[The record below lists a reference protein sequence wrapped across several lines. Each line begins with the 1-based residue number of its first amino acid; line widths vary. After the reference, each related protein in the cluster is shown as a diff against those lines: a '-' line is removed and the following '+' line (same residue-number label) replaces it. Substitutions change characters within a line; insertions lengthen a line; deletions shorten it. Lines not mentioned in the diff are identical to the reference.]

1 MRNANHLD
9 RFFGNPAPGMK
20 TDFDEIKR
28 TTDIVRV
35 VESYGVK
42 LRKTGRNYVGRC
54 CFHDDKTPSLIVTPE
69 KGLWHCPGCGAAG
82 NVIQFVARKEGIS
95 DREAALKLCQAVPGV
110 KPASTLKPSTAP
122 AMPALSPAETAR
134 LLQRV
139 VSFYGKTLRKD
150 RAGLDYLKSR
160 KLDDP
165 AMLDVFQIGYCNGTL
180 PGVLPKA
187 GEIIDGLKTLGV
199 LNAKGQEL
207 FRGCVTVPIFDA
219 SGNVS
224 GIYGRRIS
232 DEEPRHLYLPGP
244 HRGVW
249 NGTAAKTSQ
258 TLFIA
263 EAILDGLALWQAGF
277 KNTIAIY
284 GTNSWTGDH
293 EQLLKEN
300 GVTEVFLCL
309 DNDDAGRKATE
320 QLREK
325 VLPTLVKSVNVVNW
339 PEGVK
344 DAADFF
350 LGRSASDFQALL
362 PKTAP
367 VSDQTAQAAQEQVA
381 ATADGFTANYSGRK
395 YELRAIEKPGASRL
409 KATIRAVGSQ
419 GRFVIDTVD
428 FYLSRSRRGFMSEAA
443 RLFGENVEVIEADT
457 NKLIEQLESYVSHQA
472 AGASTVTV
480 VSDADKAEGMK
491 LGRQPDLAGEILRDM
506 ERLGL
511 VGETINKLVGY
522 LVMTSRKLADPL
534 ALLILSGSGAGKSLL
549 QDTLLKLCP
558 DEDLIKLT
566 SLSDRALFYKG
577 EDSLKN
583 KVLAVEEV
591 AGAEGAYYAIR
602 NLISAKKLVIETTVK
617 NPLTGQLTTQVNTVN
632 GPTAVFQT
640 TTQPDL
646 DAETR
651 SRFIVTSIDETPEQT
666 RAILEAQRNS
676 HTLDGL
682 RRRIQR
688 EAVIQRHHAFQRLLR
703 PLAVVNPFEPLLSY
717 TEDRLAVRRD
727 NPKYLT
733 LILAVTFLHQLQR
746 PVKHDAVCGDYIET
760 TLDDIAIANELATA
774 LFGQSL
780 DDLSRP
786 GQQLLALVLDY
797 VQSQA
802 AQQKTTADKITF
814 SRRELRESLKWSE
827 YQLRTYLRELA
838 ELEYVWPLAGRQGQ
852 PFRYRL
858 LYDGEAQAGERFLAG
873 IKSVDQLQQEAATLG
888 MVLAESGCRS
898 RLPSRAKIP
907 LRAENGTFEGA
918 SLNASHEVEPAP
930 QPGKSRALSNGVP
943 TSRQLAGEHISTSRN
958 NGAHISVSAGGAA

>member
-1 MRNANHLD
+1 
-9 RFFGNPAPGMK
+9 
-20 TDFDEIKR
+20 
-28 TTDIVRV
+28 
-35 VESYGVK
+35 
-42 LRKTGRNYVGRC
+42 
-54 CFHDDKTPSLIVTPE
+54 
-69 KGLWHCPGCGAAG
+69 
-82 NVIQFVARKEGIS
+82 
-95 DREAALKLCQAVPGV
+95 
-110 KPASTLKPSTAP
+110 
-122 AMPALSPAETAR
+122 
-134 LLQRV
+134 
-139 VSFYGKTLRKD
+139 
-150 RAGLDYLKSR
+150 LKSR
-160 KLDDP
+160 KLDAP
-165 AMLDVFQIGYCNGTL
+165 AMLEVFQVGYCNGTL

-199 LNAKGQEL
+199 LNPKGQEL
-207 FRGCVTVPIFDA
+207 FRGCVTVPIFDTP
-219 SGNVS
+219 GNVA
-224 GIYGRRIS
+224 GIYGRRIT
-232 DEEPRHLYLPGP
+232 DGEPHHLYLPGP

-258 TLFIA
+258 TLLIA
-263 EAILDGLALWQAGF
+263 EAILDGMALWQAGF

-284 GTNSWTGDH
+284 GTNGWTNDH
-293 EQLLKEN
+293 SQLLKEN
-300 GVTEVFLCL
+300 GVTEIFLCL
-309 DNDDAGRKATE
+309 DNDDAGRTATE
-320 QLREK
+320 RL
-325 VLPTLVKSVNVVNW
+325 VLAHGHQFKAVHVVQW

-350 LGRSASDFQALL
+350 LSRSASDFQALL

-367 VSDQTAQAAQEQVA
+367 VSEQSAQAAQEQIA
-381 ATADGFTANYSGRK
+381 FTPDGFTATYSGRK

-457 NKLIEQLESYVSHQA
+457 NRLIEQLESA
-472 AGASTVTV
+472 CARPPEAPVTLL
-480 VSDADKAEGMK
+480 SDADKAEGMK
-491 LGRQPDLAGEILRDM
+491 LGRQPDLTGEILRDM

-511 VGETINKLVGY
+511 VGETVNKLAGY

-558 DEDLIKLT
+558 GEDLIKLT

-676 HTLDGL
+676 HTLEGL
-682 RRRIQR
+682 RRRKQR
-688 EAVIQRHHAFQRLLR
+688 EAVIQRHHALQRLLR
-703 PLAVVNPFEPLLSY
+703 PLVVVNPFEPLLSY

-746 PVKHDAVCGDYIET
+746 PVKHDPDLGDYIET
-760 TLDDIAIANELATA
+760 TLDDIAIANDLATA

-797 VQSQA
+797 VQNQA

-858 LYDGEAQAGERFLAG
+858 LYDGQAQAGERFLAG
-873 IKSVDQLQQEAATLG
+873 IKSVEQLQQEAATLG
-888 MVLAESGCRS
+888 MVLAASGCRP
-898 RLPSRAKIP
+898 RLTSRAKIQ
-907 LRAENGTFEGA
+907 LRGGNGNFEGA
-918 SLNASHEVEPAP
+918 SLNTSHEVKTAP
-930 QPGKSRALSNGVP
+930 QPAKSRALSNGVP
-943 TSRQLAGEHISTSRN
+943 TSSQLAGEDISGLCKPRL
-958 NGAHISVSAGGAA
+958 NGTRISVSNGGSV